1 MSGPRQ
7 GRLLHISGTVKLW
20 ESPRQSRGLTG
31 YLLMGTRCSRWP
43 RWKRSGRT
51 LGGQMAKNGTHG
63 EWDSA
68 FRGRNVR
75 PSDLTADLSAGD
87 VRQRPVRRF
96 VGLDR
101 PALGDRWQSR
111 PGNCTRPCRLDR
123 FGGARPASRRVHTV
137 WTGEAGPVGGRP
149 LVSVASAGGVRDVA
163 RDFRRPPCQAG
174 ARRLRDTESDTGS
187 DTLPGRST

>member
-1 MSGPRQ
+1 
-7 GRLLHISGTVKLW
+7 
-20 ESPRQSRGLTG
+20 
-31 YLLMGTRCSRWP
+31 
-43 RWKRSGRT
+43 
-51 LGGQMAKNGTHG
+51 MAKNGTHG

-149 LVSVASAGGVRDVA
+149 LDVCETQNPTRDPIHSQVGPPNAFMRHAGSCL
-163 RDFRRPPCQAG
+163 P
-174 ARRLRDTESDTGS
+174 ARR
-187 DTLPGRST
+187 GR